1 MRIENRIKTTQK
13 SLYIKCCASVIAI
26 IHIQIDITVCHRNPF
41 IGDFHH
47 LPNCRRHRR
56 RRKQRKM
63 GNMRYVVQRTTG
75 YLITIIVMGYPVT

>member
-13 SLYIKCCASVIAI
+13 SLYIKRCATVIAI

-47 LPNCRRHRR
+47 LPNRRRYRR
-56 RRKQRKM
+56 RRNNERWGHAIRRKKNN
-63 GNMRYVVQRTTG
+63 GISHHNNCDEISR
-75 YLITIIVMGYPVT
+75 

>member
-56 RRKQRKM
+56 RRNNERWGTCDTSYKEQRDISS
-63 GNMRYVVQRTTG
+63 Q
-75 YLITIIVMGYPVT
+75 